1 MPDTPLESW
10 IPNDRY
16 YVQLALGQI
25 HGVLHRAVLDAPVW
39 LSQMPENVVN
49 EALAPNDLVAAYVE
63 ACKQVGTIQAALNTG
78 TYDESLASV
87 GYSGGQLKVKLKG
100 LWQSVRRYAGAATSN
115 IKSYLVR
122 MQDALGWSG
131 TIVGSVSKALEKEI
145 THIPGASAAAEG
157 LKEFIEVLQ
166 HAAKSA
172 HGGDGPTTRAE
183 SANERPG
190 KRKIDLDEN

>member
-1 MPDTPLESW
+1 VPDTPAPPESW
-10 IPNDRY
+10 VPNDRF

-25 HGVLHRAVLDAPVW
+25 HGVLHRAVLDAKVW

-49 EALAPNDLVAAYVE
+49 EALAPDDLVAAYVE

-87 GYSGGQLKVKLKG
+87 GYSGGQLRIKLKG
-100 LWQSVRRYAGAATSN
+100 LWHAVRRYAGAATSN
-115 IKSYLVR
+115 IKSYLAR

-166 HAAKSA
+166 HAAK
-172 HGGDGPTTRAE
+172 
-183 SANERPG
+183 
-190 KRKIDLDEN
+190 RKTDVDEN